1 MINIPGQLA
10 IRTINGRNGEFNVG
24 KLSTSIGEFVIK
36 DALLDQHIEGKYRG
50 DFAITEIRPSY
61 YTTGGRLVVEIRAKL
76 DSMTLDDVDN
86 LSDEEAERLSGNE
99 VDPLDEVSA
108 IQQPTAAPAA
118 PPKSPPK
125 TKPLRPAATG
135 DDAPF
140 GMDPPAPAEQAATL
154 DTDADAE
161 LFGTVWPLGEIV
173 KLDTTVDRKR
183 LRQQCVRLGALGYE
197 LDFKKQVWTR
207 KACPLH
213 VGAKAGVN
221 QSLDDDYE
229 RRTAARSATTTCSTH
244 QAISA
249 MAVSAAAIGVALSTS

>member
-99 VDPLDEVSA
+99 VDPLDEVPA
-108 IQQPTAAPAA
+108 IQQSTAAPAT
-118 PPKSPPK
+118 PPKSPQKP
-125 TKPLRPAATG
+125 KPLRPVATG

-140 GMDPPAPAEQAATL
+140 GMDPPAPTEQAASL

-197 LDFKKQVWTR
+197 LDFKQQVWTR
-207 KACPLH
+207 K
-213 VGAKAGVN
+213 
-221 QSLDDDYE
+221 E
-229 RRTAARSATTTCSTH
+229 AA
-244 QAISA
+244 
-249 MAVSAAAIGVALSTS
+249 

>member
-99 VDPLDEVSA
+99 VDPLDEVPA

-118 PPKSPPK
+118 PPKQISCFGG
-125 TKPLRPAATG
+125 AASSSSRQGVPRSSRAVFSMTTLN
-135 DDAPF
+135 F
-140 GMDPPAPAEQAATL
+140 VLKVQAS
-154 DTDADAE
+154 
-161 LFGTVWPLGEIV
+161 
-173 KLDTTVDRKR
+173 
-183 LRQQCVRLGALGYE
+183 
-197 LDFKKQVWTR
+197 
-207 KACPLH
+207 AC
-213 VGAKAGVN
+213 
-221 QSLDDDYE
+221 
-229 RRTAARSATTTCSTH
+229 ARSQAVRMPIMLRCSVIRRPMPHTSPTS
-244 QAISA
+244 QACSNRSRRAGSRISNTPP
-249 MAVSAAAIGVALSTS
+249 V

>member
-99 VDPLDEVSA
+99 VDPLDEVPA

-118 PPKSPPK
+118 PPKSPQKP
-125 TKPLRPAATG
+125 KPLRPAATG

-183 LRQQCVRLGALGYE
+183 WMSGRMLGSVAA
-197 LDFKKQVWTR
+197 
-207 KACPLH
+207 AC
-213 VGAKAGVN
+213 
-221 QSLDDDYE
+221 S
-229 RRTAARSATTTCSTH
+229 TAASRMACARLPNRVLHATYSMRSPRREAGHAKRPAGWSCRTFTATTC
-244 QAISA
+244 
-249 MAVSAAAIGVALSTS
+249 MA